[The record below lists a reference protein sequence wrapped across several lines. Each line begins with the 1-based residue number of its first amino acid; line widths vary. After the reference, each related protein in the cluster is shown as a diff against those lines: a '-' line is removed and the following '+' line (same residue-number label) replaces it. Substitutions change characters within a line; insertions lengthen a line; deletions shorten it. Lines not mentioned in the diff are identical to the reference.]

1 MIKLLLKTSL
11 PFIICISIFVFSGV
25 FCFLNYSN
33 NITNDLSSL
42 KNITVTADNNQKS
55 STSFDHITSALSSDK
70 KKKETNDKSSY
81 DKSSSKEI
89 KKLLHTTNKCIRSKF
104 LSIK

>member
-1 MIKLLLKTSL
+1 M
-11 PFIICISIFVFSGV
+11 FSGA

-33 NITNDLSSL
+33 NTSHDLYSL
-42 KNITVTADNNQKS
+42 KNITVIEDNNQKS
-55 STSFDHITSALSSDK
+55 SISFDNLTSELSSDK
-70 KKKETNDKSSY
+70 KKKETN

>member
-11 PFIICISIFVFSGV
+11 PFIICTSIFVFSGA

-33 NITNDLSSL
+33 NTPHDLYSL
-42 KNITVTADNNQKS
+42 KNITVIEDNNQKS
-55 STSFDHITSALSSDK
+55 SISFDNLTSELSSDK
-70 KKKETNDKSSY
+70 KKKETN